1 MAIIS
6 NTYTGDGV
14 TTLFTFSFPYI
25 DPIDVYVKVD
35 DTDLTPIV
43 DWIFSTGST
52 IQILT
57 PPAVGAVID
66 IYRQTQEDILKAS
79 FFPGSAIRAKDLN
92 DNFLQGLYLS
102 QESADLADSAT
113 ISAEQASQ
121 AAQQAANDAAQAAAD
136 AASAT
141 ADAASATADAAN
153 AQIAAANAASA
164 AADAASDAA
173 DASTSSSGALI
184 AAQEAVSTAN
194 GAEATANSA
203 DTKADSALSL
213 SQGADTKSDQAINTA
228 NSAVVTANAASSN
241 ASQAIAKAE
250 EAQVD
255 ADLAVEISSKAL
267 TIADGVAQSGE
278 PFGQLY
284 NTTSGAAGS
293 KVIDLGDLT
302 TIGSV
307 TDHFDN
313 ETNGVSKYTCSEGS
327 GIYSLGSV

>member
-1 MAIIS
+1 MSVIS

-121 AAQQAANDAAQAAAD
+121 AAQQAANDAAQAA
-136 AASAT
+136 